1 MDIFV
6 LGILAVLAIPV
17 GVIVLFVKMAGLS
30 ARTERLEREVAVL
43 RAGLAVTAAVL
54 PAAESAAPAAR
65 PPASLPAP
73 LPVAEPSPSV
83 AKALPEVAAPPPSGP
98 WVPPLPA
105 GPRPP
110 DVFERFGAWLRE
122 NWVYAVSGVSLALAG
137 VFLVQYGMERG
148 YLPPALRVTFAI
160 LFGLALVAAG
170 EWLRRRFGNRLQDTT
185 AYLPEVF
192 SGAGIVSVFA
202 ALVAARQMYGL
213 IGPEVTFAAL
223 VVTAAGAVV
232 LGWFNGPFMA
242 ALGLVGAAV
251 SPFVVGGNAEAADW
265 LYAYFGLVAAA
276 GLAVDAVR
284 RWAWV
289 SVLALVLG
297 FGAGGMLVLGGGG
310 SGGWMLLCFA
320 LVPLAV
326 ALPCLRLMP
335 DHAGPTFLDAALRAD
350 VVGMPVFPVRLAGG
364 AVLAATLALTLG
376 QGGML
381 PFVLLALLAVLL
393 ADWTGR
399 APGLH
404 DLALV
409 PAGGFLLRLAME
421 GFYGGPLEYG
431 FAESALRGPEVAAP
445 LTASWLLLLAA
456 GMTLAIF
463 WRADAPQVGRG
474 ASHPRVLAAAAAVV
488 APVAALM
495 LELCW
500 PVSAVIGAYP
510 WALQVVALAAL
521 MTALALRLANADPRR
536 AAYFVLSALSLIA
549 LALFLVT
556 SAAAL
561 TLALA
566 VLVGV
571 AAWLDRRFDLPE
583 MGWFLQAGVMVIGW
597 RITVDP
603 GLGFAMDGPWG
614 AVVLSHLGPL
624 AGFAVA
630 LWLLR
635 DLPGVAARA
644 FLESGFAATA
654 AIFADVVIV
663 RLLDATGTGDAH
675 WVVALVAYPWLVLAL
690 VQLYRVGLGGWLR
703 WLRLGLAALGGL
715 IAGVGLLATVTA
727 LNPLVWGGEVS
738 GPLVLDTLLV
748 AYAVPG
754 VTLVLAQGRL
764 GHLWRGLR
772 LAMLWAGLG
781 LLALYAALEIRRFW
795 RGDDLSVYGTTQPE
809 LYSYTVALLILGAV
823 LLWQAIAKASP
834 VLRRVAMGVIAV
846 TVAKVFLVDAS
857 GLSGL
862 IRVFSFLALGLSLA
876 GLAWLNRWAAGRMG
890 QDAAKDA
897 P

>member
-1 MDIFV
+1 MDSFV
-6 LGILAVLAIPV
+6 LAILAVLAVPV
-17 GVIVLFVKMAGLS
+17 GVIVLFVRMAGLS
-30 ARTERLEREVAVL
+30 ARTERLEREVAAL
-43 RAGLAVTAAVL
+43 RAGLAVAGPVTA
-54 PAAESAAPAAR
+54 SAAPAV
-65 PPASLPAP
+65 PPVAPPVAEAAPPVMASLPETAAQP
-73 LPVAEPSPSV
+73 PSPPKPFVPPVAP
-83 AKALPEVAAPPPSGP
+83 APK
-98 WVPPLPA
+98 
-105 GPRPP
+105 RP
-110 DVFERFGAWLRE
+110 DIFERFGEWLRE
-122 NWVYAVSGVSLALAG
+122 NWVYVVSGVSLALAG

-148 YLPPALRVTFAI
+148 YLPPAARVAFGI

-170 EWLRRRFGNRLQDTT
+170 EWLRRRFGSRLQDAT
-185 AYLPEVF
+185 AFLPEVF

-223 VVTAAGAVV
+223 VITAAGAVV

-242 ALGLVGAAV
+242 ALGLVGAVV
-251 SPFVVGGNAEAADW
+251 SPFVVGGNAQAADW
-265 LYAYFGLVAAA
+265 LYGYFGLVAAA

-297 FGAGGMLVLGGGG
+297 FGAGGLLMLGGGG
-310 SGGWMLLCFA
+310 VEGWMLLCAA

-335 DHAGPTFLDAALRAD
+335 DHAGPTCLEAALRAD
-350 VVGMPVFPVRLAGG
+350 IVGWPVFPVRLAAG

-381 PFVLLALLAVLL
+381 PFVLLALLAALL

-399 APGLH
+399 APGLQ

-431 FAESALRGPEVAAP
+431 FAEAALRGQEVAAP
-445 LTASWLLLLAA
+445 LTATWLLLLAA
-456 GMTLAIF
+456 GMTLAIA
-463 WRADAPQVGRG
+463 WRAERG
-474 ASHPRVLAAAAAVV
+474 SSHPLILAAAAAIV
-488 APVAALM
+488 APLAALV
-495 LELCW
+495 LELFW
-500 PVSAVIGAYP
+500 PVSTVVGAYP

-521 MTALALRLANADPRR
+521 MTALALRFAKADLRR
-536 AAYFVLSALSLIA
+536 AAYFMLSALSLIA

-571 AAWLDRRFDLPE
+571 AAWLDRRFDMPE
-583 MGWFLQAGVMVIGW
+583 MGWFVQAGVMVIGW
-597 RITVDP
+597 RLTIDP
-603 GLGFAMDGPWG
+603 GLDFAIDGPWV
-614 AVVLSHLGPL
+614 AMLLSHVAPL

-635 DLPGVAARA
+635 DLPRLAARA
-644 FLESGFAATA
+644 FLEAGFAATA
-654 AIFADVVIV
+654 AIFADVLIV
-663 RLLDATGTGDAH
+663 RALNATGHSDAH

-690 VQLYRVGLGGWLR
+690 VQLYRMGLGGWLR
-703 WLRLGLAALGGL
+703 WLRLGLAAVGGL
-715 IAGVGLLATVTA
+715 IAAVGTIVTVTV
-727 LNPLVWGGEVS
+727 LNPLLWGGPVS
-738 GPLVLDTLLV
+738 GPLVLDTLFV
-748 AYAVPG
+748 AYGVPG
-754 VTLVLAQGRL
+754 LTLVIVQARL
-764 GHLWRGLR
+764 GHVWRWLR
-772 LAMLWAGLG
+772 LALLSAGAG
-781 LLALYAALEIRRFW
+781 LLALYAGLEIRRFW
-795 RGDDLSVYGTTQPE
+795 RGDDLSVYGTSQPE

-823 LLWQAIAKASP
+823 LLWQAIAKSSP

-846 TVAKVFLVDAS
+846 TVAKVFFVDAS

-876 GLAWLNRWAAGRMG
+876 GLAWLNRWAAARMAG
-890 QDAAKDA
+890 
-897 P
+897 